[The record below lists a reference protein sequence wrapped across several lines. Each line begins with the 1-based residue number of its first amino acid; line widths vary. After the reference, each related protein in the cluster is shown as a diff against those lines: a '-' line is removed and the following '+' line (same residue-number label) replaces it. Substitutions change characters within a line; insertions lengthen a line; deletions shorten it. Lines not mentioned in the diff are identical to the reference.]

1 MRINRFVAQASGLS
15 RRAVDRAISTNR
27 IKVNNIPGVIGQ
39 DVAASDKVELDGKI
53 LALPTQNTM
62 IMINKPVGYVVSRNG
77 QGSQTIYDLLPLELH
92 SLKPIGRLDKD
103 SSGLLLLTNNGQLS
117 YELMHPRFFKQKT
130 YNITLNRTL
139 RPDDRTDIERGIK
152 LEDGLSKMTV
162 NGKDRAWTVVITEG
176 RNRQIR
182 RTFERLNYKV
192 LNLHRISIGNYRLDG
207 LAIGKYKSVT
217 LNNQPH

>member
-1 MRINRFVAQASGLS
+1 MRINKFVAQASGLS

-53 LALPTQNTM
+53 LALPTKSTI

-139 RPDDRTDIERGIK
+139 RPDDRSDIERGIK
-152 LEDGLSKMTV
+152 LDDGLSKMTV
-162 NGKDRAWTVVITEG
+162 SGKDRVWTVIITEG
-176 RNRQIR
+176 RKTDR
-182 RTFERLNYKV
+182 FVGRL
-192 LNLHRISIGNYRLDG
+192 RD
-207 LAIGKYKSVT
+207 
-217 LNNQPH
+217 